1 MRYVLLAVCLTLL
14 PAQVCAA
21 DDARDVYARGDF
33 LAAATQAEAEGGS
46 DNLALAARAL
56 LAEAVTGAPRNLDA
70 LLTRA
75 EKNARGALAADAS
88 NTDARLQLAV
98 AIGMK
103 GRRASVAEAMRRGY
117 AREGKTLVRAALR
130 AQPREAW
137 AHALEGGWNLEI
149 VRRGGSVG
157 ASYFGASVP
166 AGRAAFERA
175 RALAPDD
182 ALIAYQYAVALLELD
197 PRRNTAEAA
206 KLLEIAGTC
215 RAGDAFEQ
223 RVQARARDVAA
234 ALKDSGADAAI
245 RLATRGFMRVA
256 EAPATHPM

>member
-1 MRYVLLAVCLTLL
+1 MRYVLLAICLLAL
-14 PAQVCAA
+14 PAQVCVA
-21 DDARDVYARGDF
+21 DEVRDAYGRGDF
-33 LAAATQAEAEGGS
+33 LAAAAQAEAEGGS

-56 LAEAVTGAPRNLDA
+56 LAEAVTGSPRNLDA
-70 LLTRA
+70 LLARA
-75 EKNARGALAADAS
+75 EADARGALAADRS

-117 AREGKTLVRAALR
+117 AREGRALVHAALR
-130 AQPREAW
+130 AEPREAW

-149 VRRGGSVG
+149 VRRGGPVG

-197 PRRNTAEAA
+197 PRRNAPEAA
-206 KLLEIAGTC
+206 KLLEIAGAC

-234 ALKDSGADAAI
+234 ALKDNGADAAI
-245 RLATRGFMRVA
+245 RLATRGFLRVA
-256 EAPATHPM
+256 EASAARPM